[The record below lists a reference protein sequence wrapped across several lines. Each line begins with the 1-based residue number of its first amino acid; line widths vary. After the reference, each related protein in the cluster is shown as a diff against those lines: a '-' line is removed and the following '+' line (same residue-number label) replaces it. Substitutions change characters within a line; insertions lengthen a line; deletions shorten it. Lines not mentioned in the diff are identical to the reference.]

1 VQILEFVRREVTAMT
16 MLQQPQHPVLAA
28 VVAVTGALDGV
39 AESNPSFMATDQKA
53 TTLVEI
59 ARAKAQ
65 LAELELRV
73 LAVAED
79 VAASSAARD
88 VAAWLHHHTH
98 QRPEALRADLRLA
111 SALDR
116 TYGQVAAAMRTGD
129 CNPAQAQ
136 VIVAALDDLPSDLE
150 PEIKAKAE
158 ETLVAY
164 ALEFDPTQ
172 LRRLGRRI
180 LDVIAPEIAE
190 AEEARRLAAE
200 EAHARKKTRL
210 AMRRLGDG
218 TTRISAVVPDATA
231 DRLATTLEAF
241 ASPRRD
247 DGTRTDTGEF
257 LPYDCRLGRAFCQ
270 LLETLD
276 PARLPIHGGDATTV
290 IVTIDLDQLR
300 HETGIGEIVGGTALT
315 AAEVRRLACTAN
327 IIPAVLGGDSEV
339 LDLGRKE
346 RLFTAAQRRALLL
359 RSATCEAEGCDIP
372 GTWAEAHHWIE
383 WAQGGTTDLDN
394 AALLC
399 SHHHH
404 RAHDPAYLHE
414 RLPNGEVRFTRRT

>member
-1 VQILEFVRREVTAMT
+1 MT
-16 MLQQPQHPVLAA
+16 TLQQPQHPVLGA
-28 VVAVTGALDGV
+28 VVAITSTLDSV
-39 AESNPSFMATDQKA
+39 AEANPSFMATDQKA

-73 LAVAED
+73 MAAADD
-79 VAASSAARD
+79 VAAESAARD

-98 QRPEALRADLRLA
+98 QRPETLRADLRLA
-111 SALDR
+111 SALDW
-116 TYGQVAAAMRTGD
+116 TYGLVAAAMRTGA
-129 CNPAQAQ
+129 CNPAQAHA
-136 VIVAALDDLPSDLE
+136 IADALDDLPADLDV
-150 PEIKAKAE
+150 EIKTKAE
-158 ETLVAY
+158 KTLVAY
-164 ALEFDPTQ
+164 ATQFDPTQ

-190 AEEARRLAAE
+190 AEEAKRLAAE

-210 AMRRLGDG
+210 TMRRLGDG
-218 TTRISAVVPDATA
+218 TTRITAVIPDACA
-231 DRLATTLEAF
+231 DRLATNLEAF

-247 DGTRTDTGEF
+247 DGTRTDTGEY
-257 LPYDCRLGRAFCQ
+257 LPYDRRLGLAFCQ

-290 IVTIDLDQLR
+290 IVTIDLNHLR
-300 HETGIGEIVGGTALT
+300 QEAGVGEIVGGTALT

-327 IIPAVLGGDSEV
+327 ILPAVLGGDSEV
-339 LDLGRKE
+339 LDLGRSQ
-346 RLFTAAQRRALLL
+346 RLFTAAQRRSLLL
-359 RSATCEAEGCDIP
+359 RSATCQAEGCDIP
-372 GTWAEAHHWIE
+372 GTWAEAHHWLA
-383 WAQGGTTDLDN
+383 WAAGGATDLDN

-414 RLPNGEVRFTRRT
+414 RLPNGDVRFARRT

>member
-1 VQILEFVRREVTAMT
+1 MT
-16 MLQQPQHPVLAA
+16 TLQQPQHPVLGA
-28 VVAVTGALDGV
+28 VVAVTDALDGV
-39 AESNPSFMATDQKA
+39 AAANPVFMATDQKA
-53 TTLVEI
+53 TTLLEI

-73 LAVAED
+73 LATADD
-79 VAASSAARD
+79 VAAESGARD

-98 QRPEALRADLRLA
+98 QRPETLRADLRLA
-111 SALDR
+111 EALDR
-116 TYGQVAAAMRTGD
+116 SYALVAAAMRAGA
-129 CNPAQAQ
+129 CNPAQAH
-136 VIVAALDDLPSDLE
+136 VIVNALDELPADLD
-150 PEIKAKAE
+150 PEIKTKAE
-158 ETLVAY
+158 EALVAY
-164 ALEFDPTQ
+164 ATRFDPTQ

-180 LDVIAPEIAE
+180 LDVIAPEVAE
-190 AEEARRLAAE
+190 AEEAKRLAAE

-218 TTRISAVVPDATA
+218 TTRVTAVVPDATA

-247 DGTRTDTGEF
+247 DGTRTETGDY
-257 LPYDCRLGRAFCQ
+257 LPYDRRLGRAFCQ

-300 HETGIGEIVGGTALT
+300 KEAGIAQIIGGSPIT
-315 AAEVRRLACTAN
+315 AAEARRLACTAN
-327 IIPAVLGGDSEV
+327 ILPAVLGSASEV

-346 RLFTAAQRRALLL
+346 RFFTAAQRRALLL

-372 GTWAEAHHWIE
+372 GTWAEAHHWIA
-383 WAQGGTTDLDN
+383 WAQGGATDLDN

-404 RAHDPAYLHE
+404 RAHDATYLHE
-414 RLPNGEVRFTRRT
+414 RLPNGDIRFIRRT

>member
-1 VQILEFVRREVTAMT
+1 MT
-16 MLQQPQHPVLAA
+16 TLQQPQHPVLEA
-28 VVAVTGALDGV
+28 VVAITDALDGV
-39 AESNPSFMATDQKA
+39 RDANPSFMATDQKA

-73 LAVAED
+73 IATADD
-79 VAASSAARD
+79 VAAESAARD
-88 VAAWLHHHTH
+88 MAAWLHHHTH
-98 QRPEALRADLRLA
+98 QRPETLRADLRLA
-111 SALDR
+111 TALDR
-116 TYGQVAAAMRTGD
+116 TYGLVATAMRRGD
-129 CNPAQAQ
+129 CNPAQAH
-136 VIVAALDDLPSDLE
+136 VIVNALDELPGDLD
-150 PEIKAKAE
+150 PEIRIKAE

-164 ALEFDPTQ
+164 ATEFDPAQ

-190 AEEARRLAAE
+190 AEEARRLTAE
-200 EAHARKKTRL
+200 ETHARKKTRL
-210 AMRRLGDG
+210 SMRRLGDG
-218 TTRISAVVPDATA
+218 TTRISAVVPDACA

-247 DGTRTDTGEF
+247 DGARTDTGEF
-257 LPYDCRLGRAFCQ
+257 LPYDRRLGRALCQ

-276 PARLPIHGGDATTV
+276 PARLPIHGGDASTV

-300 HETGIGEIVGGTALT
+300 KEAGIAQTIDGTPIT
-315 AAEVRRLACTAN
+315 AAEARRLACTAN
-327 IIPAVLGGDSEV
+327 ILPAILGSDSEV
-339 LDLGRKE
+339 LDLGRKQ

-383 WAQGGTTDLDN
+383 WAQGGATDLDN

-404 RAHDPAYLHE
+404 RAHDPAFTHE
-414 RLPNGEVRFTRRT
+414 RLPDGQVRFTRRT

>member
-1 VQILEFVRREVTAMT
+1 MT
-16 MLQQPQHPVLAA
+16 MLQQPQHPVLGA
-28 VVAVTGALDGV
+28 VVAVTASLEGV
-39 AESNPSFMATDQKA
+39 AEGNPSFMAADQKA
-53 TTLVEI
+53 TTLLEI

-73 LAVAED
+73 LATADD
-79 VAASSAARD
+79 VAAESAARD

-111 SALDR
+111 QALDR
-116 TYGQVAAAMRTGD
+116 SYGLVAAAMRAGD
-129 CNPAQAQ
+129 CNPAQAR
-136 VIVAALDDLPSDLE
+136 VIVDALDDLPADLD
-150 PEIKAKAE
+150 PEIKTKAE
-158 ETLVAY
+158 EALVAY
-164 ALEFDPTQ
+164 AARFDPTQ

-180 LDVIAPEIAE
+180 LDVIAPEVAE

-210 AMRRLGDG
+210 SMRRLGDG
-218 TTRISAVVPDATA
+218 TTRITAVVPDAAA
-231 DRLATTLEAF
+231 DRLATTLGAF

-247 DGTRTDTGEF
+247 DGIRTETGEY
-257 LPYDCRLGRAFCQ
+257 LPYDRRLGRAFCQ
-270 LLETLD
+270 MLETID

-300 HETGIGEIVGGTALT
+300 KEAGIAQIIGGSPIT
-315 AAEVRRLACTAN
+315 AAQARRLACTAG
-327 IIPAVLGGDSEV
+327 IIPAVLGGASEV

-346 RLFTAAQRRALLL
+346 RFFTAAQRRALLL

-383 WAQGGTTDLDN
+383 WAQGGATDLDN

-404 RAHDPAYLHE
+404 RAHDPEYLHE
-414 RLPNGEVRFTRRT
+414 RLPNGDIRFTRRT

>member
-1 VQILEFVRREVTAMT
+1 MT
-16 MLQQPQHPVLAA
+16 TLQQPQHPVLEA
-28 VVAVTGALDGV
+28 VVAVTGTLGHV
-39 AESNPSFMATDQKA
+39 AEANPAFMDTGQKA
-53 TTLVEI
+53 TTLLEI

-73 LAVAED
+73 LAAADD
-79 VAASSAARD
+79 VAADTAARD

-111 SALDR
+111 TALDR
-116 TYGQVAAAMRTGD
+116 TYALVAAAMRTGE
-129 CNPAQAQ
+129 CNPAQAH
-136 VIVAALDDLPSDLE
+136 VIVAALDDLPSDLD
-150 PEIKAKAE
+150 PDIKTRAE
-158 ETLVAY
+158 ETLVGY
-164 ALEFDPTQ
+164 ATQFDPTQ

-190 AEEARRLAAE
+190 AEEAKHLAAE

-210 AMRRLGDG
+210 SMRRLGDG
-218 TTRISAVVPDATA
+218 TTRITAVIPDAAA

-247 DGTRTDTGEF
+247 DGTRTDTGEY
-257 LPYDCRLGRAFCQ
+257 LPYGRRLGLAFCQ

-300 HETGIGEIVGGTALT
+300 QEAGIAQVLGGTPIT
-315 AAEVRRLACTAN
+315 AAEARRLACTAN
-327 IIPAVLGGDSEV
+327 IIPAVLGGESEV

-359 RSATCEAEGCDIP
+359 RSATCQAEGCDIP
-372 GTWAEAHHWIE
+372 GTWAEAHHWIP
-383 WAQGGTTDLDN
+383 WTNGGATDLDN

-404 RAHDPAYLHE
+404 RAHDSTYLHE
-414 RLPNGEVRFTRRT
+414 RLPNGDIRVTRRT

>member
-1 VQILEFVRREVTAMT
+1 
-16 MLQQPQHPVLAA
+16 
-28 VVAVTGALDGV
+28 
-39 AESNPSFMATDQKA
+39 MATDQKA
-53 TTLVEI
+53 TTLIEI

-73 LAVAED
+73 LATADD
-79 VAASSAARD
+79 VAAVSAARD

-98 QRPEALRADLRLA
+98 QRPETLRADLRLA
-111 SALDR
+111 QALDR
-116 TYGQVAAAMRTGD
+116 TYHQVAAAMRAGA
-129 CNPAQAQ
+129 CNSAQAQ
-136 VIVAALDDLPSDLE
+136 VIINALDDLPADLD
-150 PEIKAKAE
+150 PEIKTKAE

-164 ALEFDPTQ
+164 ATQFDPTQ

-190 AEEARRLAAE
+190 SEEARRLAAE

-218 TTRISAVVPDATA
+218 TTRITAVIPDAAA
-231 DRLATTLEAF
+231 DRLATNLEAF

-247 DGTRTDTGEF
+247 DGTRTDTGEY
-257 LPYDCRLGRAFCQ
+257 LPYDRRLGRAFCQ
-270 LLETLD
+270 MLETLD
-276 PARLPIHGGDATTV
+276 PTRLPIHGGDATTV
-290 IVTIDLDQLR
+290 IVTIDIDQLR
-300 HETGIGEIVGGTALT
+300 KDAGIAQIVGGSPIT
-315 AAEVRRLACTAN
+315 AAEARRLACTAN
-327 IIPAVLGGDSEV
+327 IIPAVLGGASEV
-339 LDLGRKE
+339 LDFGCKE
-346 RLFTAAQRRALLL
+346 RFFTAAQRRALLL

-383 WAQGGTTDLDN
+383 WARGGATDLDN

-404 RAHDPAYLHE
+404 RAHDAAYLHE
-414 RLPNGEVRFTRRT
+414 RLPSGDIRFTRRT

>member
-1 VQILEFVRREVTAMT
+1 MTA
-16 MLQQPQHPVLAA
+16 LQQPQHPVLEA
-28 VVAVTGALDGV
+28 VVAITASLDQV
-39 AESNPSFMATDQKA
+39 ADANPSFMATDQKA
-53 TTLVEI
+53 ATLIEI

-73 LAVAED
+73 MATVDD
-79 VAASSAARD
+79 VAADSAARD

-111 SALDR
+111 AALDR
-116 TYGQVAAAMRTGD
+116 TYGRVAAAMRAGD
-129 CNPAQAQ
+129 CNLSQAE
-136 VIVAALDDLPSDLE
+136 VIVAALDELPAGLD
-150 PEIKAKAE
+150 PEVKDRAE
-158 ETLVAY
+158 EALVGY
-164 ALEFDPTQ
+164 ATQFDPTR

-180 LDVIAPEIAE
+180 LDLIAPEIAE
-190 AEEARRLAAE
+190 AEEAKRLAAE

-218 TTRISAVVPDATA
+218 TTRISAVIPDAVA
-231 DRLATTLEAF
+231 DRLATNLEAF

-247 DGTRTDTGEF
+247 DGTRTDTGEY
-257 LPYDCRLGRAFCQ
+257 LPYGRRLGRAFCQ
-270 LLETLD
+270 MLETLD

-300 HETGIGEIVGGTALT
+300 TDAGIGQIVGGSPIT
-315 AAEVRRLACTAN
+315 AAEARRLACTAN
-327 IIPAVLGGDSEV
+327 IIPAVLGGASEV

-346 RLFTAAQRRALLL
+346 RFFTAAQRRALLL

-372 GTWAEAHHWIE
+372 GTWAEAHHWLA
-383 WAQGGTTDLDN
+383 WAQGGQTDLEN

-404 RAHDPAYLHE
+404 RAHDAAYVHE
-414 RLPNGEVRFTRRT
+414 RLPNGDIRFARRR

>member
-1 VQILEFVRREVTAMT
+1 MT
-16 MLQQPQHPVLAA
+16 TLQQPRHPVLGA
-28 VVAVTGALDGV
+28 VVAITDALDRV
-39 AESNPSFMATDQKA
+39 AEANPSFMATDQKA
-53 TTLVEI
+53 TTLLEI
-59 ARAKAQ
+59 ARAKAR

-73 LAVAED
+73 MTAADD
-79 VAASSAARD
+79 VAAASVARD

-98 QRPEALRADLRLA
+98 QRPEVLRADLRLA
-111 SALDR
+111 TALDR
-116 TYGQVAAAMRTGD
+116 SYELVAAAMRAGA
-129 CNPAQAQ
+129 CNTAQAA
-136 VIVAALDDLPSDLE
+136 VIVDALDQLPADLDV
-150 PEIKAKAE
+150 EIKTKAE
-158 ETLVAY
+158 ETMVAY
-164 ALEFDPTQ
+164 AAEFDPTQ

-210 AMRRLGDG
+210 TMRRLGDG
-218 TTRISAVVPDATA
+218 TTRISAVIPDACA
-231 DRLATTLEAF
+231 DRLATNLEAF

-257 LPYDCRLGRAFCQ
+257 LPYDRRLGPAFCQ

-276 PARLPIHGGDATTV
+276 PQRLPIHGGDATTV
-290 IVTIDLDQLR
+290 IVTIDIDQLR
-300 HETGIGEIVGGTALT
+300 AEAGIAQIIGGSPIT
-315 AAEVRRLACTAN
+315 AAEARRLACTAG
-327 IIPAVLGGDSEV
+327 ILPAVFGGESEI

-383 WAQGGTTDLDN
+383 WAQGGATDLDN

-404 RAHDPAYLHE
+404 RAHDPTYLHE
-414 RLPNGEVRFTRRT
+414 RLPNGDIRFTRRT

>member
-1 VQILEFVRREVTAMT
+1 MT
-16 MLQQPQHPVLAA
+16 TLQQPQHPVLGA
-28 VVAVTGALDGV
+28 VVTIADALDRV
-39 AESNPSFMATDQKA
+39 TDANPSFMATDQKA
-53 TTLVEI
+53 TTLLEI
-59 ARAKAQ
+59 ARAKAR

-73 LAVAED
+73 MTAADD
-79 VAASSAARD
+79 VAAESAARD

-98 QRPEALRADLRLA
+98 QRPEVLRADLRLA

-116 TYGQVAAAMRTGD
+116 TYELVAAAMRAGA

-136 VIVAALDDLPSDLE
+136 VIVAALDDLPADLDV
-150 PEIKAKAE
+150 EIKAKAE
-158 ETLVAY
+158 KTLVGY
-164 ALEFDPTQ
+164 ATEFDPTQ

-210 AMRRLGDG
+210 TMRRLGDG
-218 TTRISAVVPDATA
+218 TTRISAVIPDACA
-231 DRLATTLEAF
+231 DRLATNLEAF

-257 LPYDCRLGRAFCQ
+257 LPYDRRLGSAFCQ

-276 PARLPIHGGDATTV
+276 PQRLPIHGGDATTV
-290 IVTIDLDQLR
+290 IVTIDIDQLR
-300 HETGIGEIVGGTALT
+300 AEAGIAQIIGGSPIT
-315 AAEVRRLACTAN
+315 AAQARRLACTAG
-327 IIPAVLGGDSEV
+327 ILPAVLGGESEI

-383 WAQGGTTDLDN
+383 WARGGATDLDN

-404 RAHDPAYLHE
+404 RAHDPTYLHE
-414 RLPNGEVRFTRRT
+414 RLPNGDIRFTRRT

>member
-1 VQILEFVRREVTAMT
+1 MT
-16 MLQQPQHPVLAA
+16 TLQQPQHPVLGA
-28 VVAVTGALDGV
+28 VVAITASLEQVAGA
-39 AESNPSFMATDQKA
+39 NPAFMATDQKA
-53 TTLVEI
+53 ATLLEI

-73 LAVAED
+73 LAVADD
-79 VAASSAARD
+79 VAADSAARD

-98 QRPEALRADLRLA
+98 QRPETLRADLRLA
-111 SALDR
+111 EALDR
-116 TYGQVAAAMRTGD
+116 SYTLVAEAMRRGD

-136 VIVAALDDLPSDLE
+136 VIVAALDDLPRDLD
-150 PEIKAKAE
+150 PEIKTKAE
-158 ETLVAY
+158 EALVAY
-164 ALEFDPTQ
+164 ATEFDPTR

-180 LDVIAPEIAE
+180 LDLIAPEIAE
-190 AEEARRLAAE
+190 AEEAKRLAAE

-218 TTRISAVVPDATA
+218 TTRISAVLPDAAA
-231 DRLATTLEAF
+231 DRLATNLEAF

-247 DGTRTDTGEF
+247 DGTRTETGEY
-257 LPYDCRLGRAFCQ
+257 LPYDHRLGRAFCQ

-290 IVTIDLDQLR
+290 IVTIDIDQLR
-300 HETGIGEIVGGTALT
+300 KQAGVAQVLGGAPIT
-315 AAEVRRLACTAN
+315 AAEARRLACTAN
-327 IIPAVLGGDSEV
+327 ILPAVLGSDSEV

-346 RLFTAAQRRALLL
+346 RFFTAAQRRALLL

-372 GTWAEAHHWIE
+372 GTWAEAHHWIA
-383 WAQGGTTDLDN
+383 WTQDGATDLDN

-404 RAHDPAYLHE
+404 RAHDTAYLHE
-414 RLPNGEVRFTRRT
+414 RLPNGDVRFIRRT

>member
-1 VQILEFVRREVTAMT
+1 MT
-16 MLQQPQHPVLAA
+16 TLQQPQHPVLEA
-28 VVAVTGALDGV
+28 VVGITAALDQV
-39 AESNPSFMATDQKA
+39 AEATPAFMGTDQKA
-53 TTLVEI
+53 TTLVQI

-73 LAVAED
+73 LATADD
-79 VAASSAARD
+79 VAAESAARD

-111 SALDR
+111 TALDR
-116 TYGQVAAAMRTGD
+116 SYGLVAAAMRSGR
-129 CNPAQAQ
+129 CNPAQAA
-136 VIVAALDDLPSDLE
+136 VIVAALDELPADLDV
-150 PEIKAKAE
+150 EIKTKAE
-158 ETLVAY
+158 ETLLAY
-164 ALEFDPTQ
+164 ATQFDPTQ

-180 LDVIAPEIAE
+180 LEVIAPEIAE

-200 EAHARKKTRL
+200 DAHARKKTRL
-210 AMRRLGDG
+210 SMRRLGDG
-218 TTRISAVVPDATA
+218 TTRIAAVVPDAAA
-231 DRLATTLEAF
+231 DRLATNLEAF
-241 ASPRRD
+241 ASPRRE
-247 DGTRTDTGEF
+247 DGTRTETGDY
-257 LPYDCRLGRAFCQ
+257 LPYARRLGLAFCQ

-300 HETGIGEIVGGTALT
+300 TEAGIAQVLGGSPIT
-315 AAEVRRLACTAN
+315 AAEARRLACTAG
-327 IIPAVLGGDSEV
+327 IIPAVLGSNSEV

-383 WAQGGTTDLDN
+383 WAQGGATDLSN
-394 AALLC
+394 VALLC

-404 RAHDPAYLHE
+404 RAHDPTYLHE
-414 RLPNGEVRFTRRT
+414 RLPNGDIRFTRRT